1 MKKIEDERIIAEK
14 RKINSNAFGICFMV
28 LWGILLYRQFI
39 LNQDIMQYMDIFLL
53 AIGLSIYLT
62 VNSVLRGLYLTYRS
76 RKEKKRV
83 NLIGATVGSMVF
95 AIIQIFILK
104 IDFSNPSDIIKIGIL
119 VIIFFVVWMISQNI
133 LLNIS
138 ESKANKD
145 VDD

>member
-1 MKKIEDERIIAEK
+1 
-14 RKINSNAFGICFMV
+14 
-28 LWGILLYRQFI
+28 
-39 LNQDIMQYMDIFLL
+39 
-53 AIGLSIYLT
+53 
-62 VNSVLRGLYLTYRS
+62 LYLTYRS